1 MSRRND
7 RQVRRQ
13 SRSARAAEIKQQHK
27 LKLQSESER
36 KRKEAEETRRR
47 REAERRAE
55 AERQREIRMAQDRRE
70 YQRRER
76 MKAERERR
84 IGVKPQPE
92 LPWWWVERQNA
103 CWLDGW
109 SPLHEAL
116 MENWE
121 RNRLRAERRQRRPAM
136 LGTGT
141 MSLLLMAAALGA
153 HDSTPPW
160 DR

>member
-1 MSRRND
+1 
-7 RQVRRQ
+7 VG
-13 SRSARAAEIKQQHK
+13 ARPPPRPAAP
-27 LKLQSESER
+27 
-36 KRKEAEETRRR
+36 APPPPPPPPP
-47 REAERRAE
+47 RAE